1 MAKEYVF
8 GVDLGGTEIKLGL
21 FNLQKG
27 LIEKWSVKT
36 DKRNNGEFVI
46 SQIAQ
51 ETAKKAEEKHI
62 DKNSVLGIGLCVPG
76 PVDKDG
82 LVRGCV
88 NIGWGYKKAA
98 EELQNITGVKCAV
111 LNDADA
117 AGLGEAVYGSG
128 RKYKNIV
135 MATIGTGVGGAVIY
149 NGKVVA
155 GSRGNAGEIG
165 HFKVNINETEKCT
178 CGKCGCL
185 EYYASAVGI
194 LRFAKENL
202 KNYNNSLL
210 NSFSDFTVKDMAE
223 CAQKGDELCL
233 AAFDMA
239 GKYIGLGLSYME
251 GAFDPDVFVIGGGVS
266 KAGDVILKPIKK
278 YFDLYSFNTESE
290 TEVLPAILGNDAGI
304 YGACEYVIHKED

>member
-1 MAKEYVF
+1 MAEEYVF
-8 GVDLGGTEIKLGL
+8 GVDLGGTEIKFGFFKLGKEL
-21 FNLQKG
+21 GKE

-36 DKRNNGEFVI
+36 DKSSKGENVLN
-46 SQIAQ
+46 QIAK
-51 ETAKKAEEKHI
+51 ETEKKAKEKQI
-62 DKNSVLGIGLCVPG
+62 NKNSILGIGLCVPG
-76 PVDKDG
+76 PVDKYG

-128 RKYKNIV
+128 KKYKNIV

-149 NGKVVA
+149 NGNVVS

-194 LRFAKENL
+194 LRFANENL
-202 KNYNNSLL
+202 KNYKNSILNNIQ
-210 NSFSDFTVKDMAE
+210 DFTVKDISE

-233 AAFDMA
+233 
-239 GKYIGLGLSYME
+239 KIGR
-251 GAFDPDVFVIGGGVS
+251 AHV
-266 KAGDVILKPIKK
+266 
-278 YFDLYSFNTESE
+278 
-290 TEVLPAILGNDAGI
+290 
-304 YGACEYVIHKED
+304 